1 MLKDTIIFTFNDIKK
16 EGVEKQQT
24 TPPSDNENANQKSEI
39 DICPYEQPYFFI
51 IEDIHRPCCQVID
64 VRK

>member
-24 TPPSDNENANQKSEI
+24 TPPQKQKQTIRNSNW
-39 DICPYEQPYFFI
+39 PQ
-51 IEDIHRPCCQVID
+51 QVTLISLH
-64 VRK
+64 